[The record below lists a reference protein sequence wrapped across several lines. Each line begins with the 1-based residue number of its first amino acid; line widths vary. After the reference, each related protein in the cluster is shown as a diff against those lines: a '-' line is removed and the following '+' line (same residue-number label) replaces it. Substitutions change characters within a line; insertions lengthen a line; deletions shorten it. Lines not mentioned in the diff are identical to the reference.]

1 MHPNTVKDLVRLRP
15 PAIVYVSCNPIT
27 QLRDIQLLEKV
38 PSQGAR
44 RHHRHSCRRAGGAA
58 RVLFATH

>member
-1 MHPNTVKDLVRLRP
+1 MLRPAGMHPNTVKDLVRLRP

-38 PSQGAR
+38 PFR
-44 RHHRHSCRRAGGAA
+44 
-58 RVLFATH
+58 ATH